1 MGTHRHEFADDDG
14 DDENNNNRNNNNN
27 NTMDQIFLKEIE
39 GSRNGMNLVDG
50 LENMYGDAVVPRVQC
65 NSKKV
70 IRLSRNSK
78 SKKINRI
85 ELGFMSKGRHTLL
98 LPNVL
103 RTQKTTTLFIE
114 ALLSFF

>member
-1 MGTHRHEFADDDG
+1 MFADDDG
-14 DDENNNNRNNNNN
+14 DDENNNNRTNN
-27 NTMDQIFLKEIE
+27 NTMNQTFLNEIE
-39 GSRNGMNLVDG
+39 GSRNGMNPFDG

-65 NSKKV
+65 KKV
-70 IRLSRNSK
+70 SRLSRNSK